1 MVHEA
6 GSGNRWEP
14 RPAPA
19 RAAGES
25 ADVLPAPAEDLSRSR
40 VRRDKGLLPGLAGGL
55 LLGGAA
61 GGYALGHVVVVR
73 ADESGPGQHQGGT
86 P

>member
-1 MVHEA
+1 MAHEA

-14 RPAPA
+14 LAAPV

-25 ADVLPAPAEDLSRSR
+25 ADVLPAPAEDPSRSR
-40 VRRDKGLLPGLAGGL
+40 VRRDKGLLAGLAGVL
-55 LLGGAA
+55 LLGGGA

-73 ADESGPGQHQGGT
+73 ADEPAPGQHQGRT